1 MYYFCCSSGAQV
13 VLMELAEHLVLTTQT
28 MVFAN
33 ERSSFHESWIP
44 GANIDSRS
52 LTMSNRATSLLDS

>member
-1 MYYFCCSSGAQV
+1 MA
-13 VLMELAEHLVLTTQT
+13 LAEHLVLTTQT